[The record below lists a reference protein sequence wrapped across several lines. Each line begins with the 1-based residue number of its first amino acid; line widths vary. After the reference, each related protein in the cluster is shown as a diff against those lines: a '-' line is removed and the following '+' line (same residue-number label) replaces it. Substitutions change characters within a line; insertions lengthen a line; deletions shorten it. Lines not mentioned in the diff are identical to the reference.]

1 MIGKN
6 PLGMAVSN
14 DRLQTEWKD
23 HVALGRIKR
32 MIGLIRFYKKH
43 ADRFGG
49 CYVRTR
55 VQTHSLP
62 LTFFRKNITQTTK
75 STIHRLFICGDTL
88 ENIVAGRFR
97 NSCSFVGSRTMI
109 ATTTT
114 TLRVSRLFIWMILAL
129 LSFTQQLTTAD
140 AFPISSPTSHL
151 RSVKERRGNGYPK
164 PTDAFPGLR
173 QSNKNNHNPL
183 HNTMLKYAFRPQD
196 NLFAG
201 IAEIGMGFSVGVLYS
216 EYSILLTKCGPPD
229 LSDFLERICYQG
241 VIVYAGLA
249 LFLRIVTGNG
259 LEATAENCYGP
270 LLTSTRIQLNIA
282 EILSF
287 LAVLGAVVVL
297 VAQTKSGVSM
307 DGLSGIDI
315 NFCRAVRGDM

>member
-1 MIGKN
+1 M
-6 PLGMAVSN
+6 
-14 DRLQTEWKD
+14 
-23 HVALGRIKR
+23 VA
-32 MIGLIRFYKKH
+32 
-43 ADRFGG
+43 
-49 CYVRTR
+49 
-55 VQTHSLP
+55 
-62 LTFFRKNITQTTK
+62 
-75 STIHRLFICGDTL
+75 
-88 ENIVAGRFR
+88 ERFR
-97 NSCSFVGSRTMI
+97 NSCSFFGSRTML
-109 ATTTT
+109 ATTTQ
-114 TLRVSRLFIWMILAL
+114 LRVSRLFIWMILAL
-129 LSFTQQLTTAD
+129 LSSTQQLTTTD
-140 AFPISSPTSHL
+140 AFCHSSPLSHL
-151 RSVKERRGNGYPK
+151 RNVEERRGQVYLK
-164 PTDAFPGLR
+164 PIDTFLSIRRSKNNSNR
-173 QSNKNNHNPL
+173 QSTP
-183 HNTMLKYAFRPQD
+183 HNTVLKYAFRPQD

-259 LEATAENCYGP
+259 LEATAENYYGP
-270 LLTSTRIQLNIA
+270 LLSSTRIQLNIA

-287 LAVLGAVVVL
+287 LAVLGAVVAL